1 MAGHENIT
9 RAQAQQRAQI
19 ISVEAYEVDLDLTQP
34 GETFRTRTTVHFDCR
49 TPGAATWVDLI
60 APAVHS
66 VELNGNPLP
75 VSQAVQGARIE
86 LPGLA
91 ARNIVTVVA
100 DGAYMNTG
108 EGLHRFVDPVDDE
121 TYLYTQFES
130 ADARRMFAC
139 FEQPDL
145 KATFQLTVTAPSHWK
160 VVSNAPTPDPRAA
173 GEGVSRWTFEPTP
186 RMSTYITALVAGP
199 YHEVRDE
206 YRGAHGTYP
215 LGVFCRASLADYL
228 DAEDILLLTK
238 QGFAFFEE
246 QFEVPYPFGKYDQL
260 FVPEFNAGAMEN
272 AACVTFHEDL
282 VFRSRVTD
290 AAYEQRANTILHEMA
305 HMWFG
310 DLVTMTWWDDLWLN
324 ESFAEW
330 ASHYANVRATRFREA
345 WTTFSN
351 QRKAW
356 AYRQDQLPSTHP
368 IAADMVDLDS
378 VRVNF
383 DGITYAKGASALR
396 QLVAW
401 VGEEEFLAGLRQYF
415 AKHAWGNTELTDLL
429 TELEATSGRDLSTW
443 TQQWLQTS
451 GVNLLRPIVEV
462 AADGTY
468 ARVAVQQEPPSSPA
482 GLPPVLRSHRIGI
495 GIYDSD
501 DAGLRLRERIEV
513 DVTGPLTEISELT
526 GLRRGDMLLLN
537 DADLTFA
544 KVRLDESS
552 WQCAINRLGDLHD
565 SLARAVIWGAAW
577 DMTRDAQVSTG
588 EYLSLAI
595 SGLPR
600 ESEIAVV
607 QMVLRQARMAIDQFA
622 APEHRDAYG
631 ERLAGA
637 MLDFAQAAEHGG
649 DRQLAFTRAFVLS
662 ACSADHLDIVQGL
675 LDGSQAWPGLVVDTD
690 LRWFML
696 QRLAA
701 HDRID
706 EARIDAE
713 LASDDTAAGRR
724 QAAVARASR
733 PTMQAKEQAWN
744 DIVNR
749 PELPNALIA
758 ATMAGFPQPTQ
769 RDLLAAFRDR
779 YFAELPRIWDQ
790 RTMEMAQEITVGL
803 YPFLL
808 ADEQTV
814 RLTDAYLDGDRQPA
828 ERRLVGEG
836 RDGVQRAMRAQAA
849 DR

>member
-1 MAGHENIT
+1 
-9 RAQAQQRAQI
+9 
-19 ISVEAYEVDLDLTQP
+19 
-34 GETFRTRTTVHFDCR
+34 
-49 TPGAATWVDLI
+49 
-60 APAVHS
+60 
-66 VELNGNPLP
+66 
-75 VSQAVQGARIE
+75 
-86 LPGLA
+86 
-91 ARNIVTVVA
+91 
-100 DGAYMNTG
+100 
-108 EGLHRFVDPVDDE
+108 
-121 TYLYTQFES
+121 
-130 ADARRMFAC
+130 
-139 FEQPDL
+139 
-145 KATFQLTVTAPSHWK
+145 
-160 VVSNAPTPDPRAA
+160 
-173 GEGVSRWTFEPTP
+173 
-186 RMSTYITALVAGP
+186 
-199 YHEVRDE
+199 
-206 YRGAHGTYP
+206 
-215 LGVFCRASLADYL
+215 
-228 DAEDILLLTK
+228 
-238 QGFAFFEE
+238 
-246 QFEVPYPFGKYDQL
+246 
-260 FVPEFNAGAMEN
+260 
-272 AACVTFHEDL
+272 
-282 VFRSRVTD
+282 
-290 AAYEQRANTILHEMA
+290 
-305 HMWFG
+305 
-310 DLVTMTWWDDLWLN
+310 
-324 ESFAEW
+324 
-330 ASHYANVRATRFREA
+330 
-345 WTTFSN
+345 
-351 QRKAW
+351 
-356 AYRQDQLPSTHP
+356 
-368 IAADMVDLDS
+368 
-378 VRVNF
+378 
-383 DGITYAKGASALR
+383 
-396 QLVAW
+396 
-401 VGEEEFLAGLRQYF
+401 
-415 AKHAWGNTELTDLL
+415 
-429 TELEATSGRDLSTW
+429 
-443 TQQWLQTS
+443 
-451 GVNLLRPIVEV
+451 
-462 AADGTY
+462 
-468 ARVAVQQEPPSSPA
+468 
-482 GLPPVLRSHRIGI
+482 
-495 GIYDSD
+495 
-501 DAGLRLRERIEV
+501 
-513 DVTGPLTEISELT
+513 
-526 GLRRGDMLLLN
+526 
-537 DADLTFA
+537 
-544 KVRLDESS
+544 VRLDESS

-631 ERLAGA
+631 ERLAEA

-662 ACSADHLDIVQGL
+662 ASSADHLEIVQGL

-828 ERRLVGEG
+828 ERRLVSEG